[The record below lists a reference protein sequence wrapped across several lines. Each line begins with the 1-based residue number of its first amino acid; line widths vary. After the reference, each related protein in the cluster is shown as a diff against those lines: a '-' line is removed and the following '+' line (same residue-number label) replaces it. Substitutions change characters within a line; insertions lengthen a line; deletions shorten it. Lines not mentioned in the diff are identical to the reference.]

1 MICRNIIYKTETLP
15 NKIMIA
21 LSEWTTGELVPR
33 SGRLILSLGEWAQ
46 QVESLLSDLRHYK
59 EQHPNAW
66 NWILEMGAIQGDQDI
81 EMDAGEEIVLDL
93 MSI

>member
-1 MICRNIIYKTETLP
+1 
-15 NKIMIA
+15 MIA

>member
-1 MICRNIIYKTETLP
+1 
-15 NKIMIA
+15 MIA
-21 LSEWTTGELVPR
+21 LSEWTTGELVPC

-66 NWILEMGAIQGDQDI
+66 NWILDMGASQEDRDI
-81 EMDAGEEIVLDL
+81 EIDAGGEIVLDL